1 MWTDLSESQTATIP
15 DWWQKNDF
23 IAHKQICVIY
33 LKKIASISF
42 ERSKWHF
49 KLYWKNTVQHT
60 FTHFLV
66 CERVKTHIAW
76 DSFRFER

>member
-33 LKKIASISF
+33 LKKNSINF
-42 ERSKWHF
+42 VRTKQMAF
-49 KLYWKNTVQHT
+49 
-60 FTHFLV
+60 
-66 CERVKTHIAW
+66 
-76 DSFRFER
+76 